1 MNKLSMFVY
10 NLNINKMKQLT
21 ETEFD
26 ETIELI
32 ENFLD
37 DNASFSGHMFETYG
51 EELDFVLEMA
61 KENRV
66 ITIVE
71 SGDETETND
80 SGELNPCMYYISGYH
95 LVNRIGYLITKEPIT
110 EDFETK
116 IE

>member
-1 MNKLSMFVY
+1 
-10 NLNINKMKQLT
+10 MKRLT
-21 ETEFD
+21 EAEFD
-26 ETIELI
+26 ETIELV

-51 EELDFVLEMA
+51 EELDVVLEMA

-71 SGDETETND
+71 SDAETETND

-95 LVNRIGYLITKEPIT
+95 IVNRIGYLITKAPIN

-116 IE
+116 IEW